1 MATSVPRAAY
11 ALPRPPR
18 ARRPVWSNAPAGTSR
33 SSLQS
38 ILARLRRAAR
48 VRRRP
53 PNIAAPILLF
63 PVTGGAGEGR
73 RCLRRRSPGHDLEAS
88 SWTGVTVRRPTAR
101 PPAAHDRSHHM
112 VRAPRTGMP
121 ARCVAIVPRPK
132 SAAAAFGRVHK
143 GRSKR
148 PHSYPIS
155 AGCKTATQAFLCVQ
169 KGFPLCYTSPWSYP
183 SKRFVGWPRIPA
195 QKEAAI
201 RRDLLAGRSLH
212 STIRAHGGGS
222 KTAQRI
228 KAELAS
234 EGIMQTSALL
244 RPAFAASKR

>member
-53 PNIAAPILLF
+53 PDIAAPILLF
-63 PVTGGAGEGR
+63 SVTGGAGEGR

-169 KGFPLCYTSPWSYP
+169 KSAERISFMLYFSVVLPLEEVRQVAANPGAEGSRDPSRSPG
-183 SKRFVGWPRIPA
+183 RA
-195 QKEAAI
+195 Q
-201 RRDLLAGRSLH
+201 LH
-212 STIRAHGGGS
+212 SNDQGARRRLEDRAADQG
-222 KTAQRI
+222 
-228 KAELAS
+228 
-234 EGIMQTSALL
+234 
-244 RPAFAASKR
+244 